1 MGKQRTLRRWVQ
13 RGRKK
18 TNKQELC
25 WFRKK
30 TQKTKTQSVARGKVW
45 SAKRKTQKL

>member
-18 TNKQELC
+18 TNKNYVGLGKKPKRQKHKVLQEGRFGQLSGRPKN
-25 WFRKK
+25 FD
-30 TQKTKTQSVARGKVW
+30 
-45 SAKRKTQKL
+45 